1 MRLSVLLS
9 VHYVCFT
16 RLLFPLRGPKQLL
29 GYAQILYAI
38 IKVSLS
44 SIHVPTRT
52 HIYVLHIFLSYKKEG
67 ENFSGIESSVMQRS
81 TESWSRRQYAN
92 SAT

>member
-1 MRLSVLLS
+1 MTTK
-9 VHYVCFT
+9 FT
-16 RLLFPLRGPKQLL
+16 V
-29 GYAQILYAI
+29 ALYI
-38 IKVSLS
+38 RSY
-44 SIHVPTRT
+44 
-52 HIYVLHIFLSYKKEG
+52 IYVLHIFLSYKKEG